1 MVFEACTAGEIAG
14 SQEEKVFNAEVETKE
29 PAEVHGDAEA
39 AAAGSASEELGGGD
53 VDEGVENDS
62 ETFRCIP
69 CDAEG
74 AAHKVS
80 PDPGEPTASQVENHR
95 ACGHWPYRSW
105 CPPCIG
111 GRGGGEQHRRRTEAK
126 SISVFAFDYLLLD
139 ASGKVLKREDVTAE
153 TEVGLKILVA
163 HDSKGKACFAHV
175 VPRKGI
181 DADHYAVDVL
191 LKDVKWLGYT
201 HISLRSDNEPAILKL
216 LEHALTEA
224 RYTVEDLE
232 QILEEHPNAYD
243 SSGNGQIE
251 AVVKQVTGIL
261 RTNKLDLEKRLGKQI
276 PLQSPVLPWLVEYA
290 AFIVNIRVTGEDGMT
305 AHQRVRKCAFAKR
318 LVPFGE
324 LVLVHMPIKSPERR
338 EAGALASRS
347 KWGIVLGYGRQRHSY
362 IVFTDG
368 AVKEYRSIHR
378 IPISQRWDVGRV
390 EEVDVTPKDVH
401 GGRGSRAVPF
411 TDREPVVGEEAPVR
425 SREPRK
431 LELRQADFDPA
442 MGGFGWTEHCPKC
455 SKARLYGWRE
465 SYNQQH
471 SAGCRTRIEELL
483 AQTDR
488 GRARL
493 AHTKERLDRWTAE
506 RGPGGDPP
514 EAASKGE
521 MVVPTNPPDQ
531 EEPLAYDP
539 DVARSS
545 NWRPPMGG
553 VAEDPFYRNG
563 KKGSA
568 PSDERA
574 DPGKMARAEEDS
586 DAESRCPRDSD
597 GEMID
602 NEEHEL
608 EVETPGPAG
617 ADDAPMEV
625 AHLNALKVAE
635 DDADIKPVVELIG
648 DDEPIR
654 EEVLRTNVEI
664 LKLLAQFGEAPRSY
678 RRERTRAV
686 QNLVSEI
693 YSAPRV
699 TRALK
704 MLPDMGLKAG
714 FALDLTSHDEDGRE
728 WDVTLE
734 SMREKARKRV
744 AEEKPQLLIGSPSC
758 SPYSTWQTLNAARHG
773 WSAGELERKRV
784 AGDVHLAFVCELYTM
799 QMDGNRYFLH
809 ENPDQAA
816 SWGRPCMQQLLGD
829 ERVQRSVGDQCQF
842 GQRSHLGD
850 PVKKPTGWLSNSPE
864 ILKALSQRCRG
875 QGGDCSRRGGGRH
888 AVAAGRIAREAA
900 VYPFRLCRAILQGCR
915 NQLLR
920 DGKLK
925 DGVHGLQGIFD
936 EDGAKYYDQFT
947 GEVLEGAEAAV
958 AEKVFAV
965 QQQVHEAYK
974 DSVTGQ
980 PLRAELV
987 KAARKLEMEY
997 FEAKQVWEKRPRSEA
1012 LARTGRV
1019 PITVRWIDTNKGDDE
1034 HPNYRS
1040 RLVAREIRRA
1050 GEDPIFAP
1058 TPPLESLRTIISLA
1072 ATNVRGATPHVR
1084 DPLSERRTQ
1093 VSFMDIR
1100 RAYFCAATD
1109 PNDPTYVELPAEDKD
1124 CGSMVGLLKKHMY
1137 GTRRAA
1143 DGWHCEYA
1151 GRLVHDM
1158 GFAIGDASACV
1169 FYHRARNLRCSVH
1182 GDDLT
1187 TVGSKANLDW
1197 FRRELEKHYELTEP
1211 HRLGPGREDDKEAL
1225 VLNRVVRWTSEG
1237 LEMEADPRQA
1247 EKLLRDLK
1255 LDGDGVKTAAS
1266 PGVKATREQLDAD
1279 VPLEK
1284 HKATP
1289 YRAVVARANYMAS
1302 DRPEIQFAAK
1312 EVCRWMSNPTE
1323 VSLNALK
1330 RLGRFVAGHKRL
1342 VYHYPWQTAD
1352 RVDTYS
1358 DTDWAGCPKTR
1369 KSTSGGCLMLG
1380 RHLLKSWSSTQTS
1393 IALSSGEAEFYGVVK
1408 AGGISLG
1415 FQSLLAD
1422 VGITIPV
1429 RVWTDSS
1436 ATLGI
1441 CGRQGLGRLR
1451 HIDTQCLWIQQRVRD
1466 GTIQLFKVRGEENP
1480 ADLFTKHLVCRD
1492 RILSLLQ
1499 LFGCAYRDGRAATA
1513 PKVRADAGTSKG
1525 ELLRLEA
1532 MGASLVEHD
1541 GHMFPTTEYDGERVV
1556 EALPSNSG
1564 ILPHQHED
1572 MEERFPR
1579 ARACE
1584 ALEDDDPAAHDGLEA
1599 RGVRLGKGLDQSV
1612 EDTKIY
1618 GLNA

>member
-1 MVFEACTAGEIAG
+1 MVFEACTAGETAG
-14 SQEEKVFNAEVETKE
+14 SQEEKVLNAEVNAEVETDE
-29 PAEVHGDAEA
+29 PAEVHGGAEA

-62 ETFRCIP
+62 ETFRCTP
-69 CDAEG
+69 CDADG
-74 AAHKVS
+74 AEYKVS
-80 PDPGEPTASQVENHR
+80 PDPGEPTASQVEDHR

-105 CPPCIG
+105 CPECIR

-139 ASGKVLKREDVTAE
+139 PAGNALKKEDMTAE

-175 VPRKGI
+175 VPQKGI

-191 LKDVKWLGYT
+191 LKDIRWLGYT
-201 HISLRSDNEPAILKL
+201 RISLRSDNEPAILKL

-224 RYTVEDLE
+224 RYTVEDME
-232 QILEEHPNAYD
+232 QVLEEHPNAYD

-251 AVVKQVTGIL
+251 AVVKQVTGML
-261 RTNKLDLEKRLGKQI
+261 RTNKLDLERRLDKEI
-276 PLQSPVLPWLVEYA
+276 PLQSPVIPWLVEYA
-290 AFIVNIRVTGEDGMT
+290 AFIINIRVTGEDGKT
-305 AHQRVRKCAFAKR
+305 AHQRIRQCAFAKR
-318 LVPFGE
+318 LVPFAE

-347 KWGIVLGYGRQRHSY
+347 KWGIVLGYGRLRHSY
-362 IVFTDG
+362 LVYTDG

-378 IPISQRWDVGRV
+378 IPLSQRWDVGRV
-390 EEVDVTPKDVH
+390 EEVDITPKDVH

-411 TDREPVVGEEAPVR
+411 TDREPVADEAASVR
-425 SREPRK
+425 RREPRK

-455 SKARLYGWRE
+455 TRARLYGWRA
-465 SYNQQH
+465 SSNQQH
-471 SAGCRTRIEELL
+471 SAGCRTRVEELL

-506 RGPGGDPP
+506 REPDGDPP
-514 EAASKGE
+514 EAASE
-521 MVVPTNPPDQ
+521 PLEPMDIEQ
-531 EEPLAYDP
+531 EEPRAQ
-539 DVARSS
+539 VNA
-545 NWRPPMGG
+545 RPPPEARVGYLPPQPEEPEEMDDG
-553 VAEDPFYRNG
+553 EL
-563 KKGSA
+563 
-568 PSDERA
+568 SDEIFGSPV
-574 DPGKMARAEEDS
+574 PGGEAAPVT
-586 DAESRCPRDSD
+586 PRRVPD
-597 GEMID
+597 EQL
-602 NEEHEL
+602 H
-608 EVETPGPAG
+608 
-617 ADDAPMEV
+617 DDTSMEV

-635 DDADIKPVVELIG
+635 DDADIKPVVDLIG
-648 DDEPIR
+648 DDEPIK
-654 EEVLRTNVEI
+654 EEVLKTNVEI
-664 LKLLAQFGEAPRSY
+664 LMLLAQFGEGPRNY
-678 RRERTRAV
+678 RRERTKAV
-686 QNLVSEI
+686 QHLVSEI

-714 FALDLTSHDEDGRE
+714 FALDLTGHDEDGRE
-728 WDVTLE
+728 WDFTQK
-734 SMREKARKRV
+734 SMRDKARKRV
-744 AEEKPQLLIGSPSC
+744 AEEKPQLLIGSPPC
-758 SPYSTWQTLNAARHG
+758 TPYSAWQNLNAAKHG
-773 WSAGELERKRV
+773 WPAGELEKRRV
-784 AGDVHLAFVCELYTM
+784 AGDIHLAFVCELYTM
-799 QMDGNRYFLH
+799 QMDGDRYFLH

-816 SWGRPCMQQLLGD
+816 SWGRPCMQPLLSD
-829 ERVQRSVGDQCQF
+829 DRVQRSVGDQCQF
-842 GQRSHLGD
+842 EQQSHLGD

-864 ILKALSQRCRG
+864 ILKALSKRCRG

-888 AVAAGRIAREAA
+888 AVAAGRVAREAA
-900 VYPFRLCRAILQGCR
+900 IYPFELCRAILRGCR

-925 DGVHGLQGIFD
+925 DGVHGLQNIFE
-936 EDGAKYYDQFT
+936 EDNVRYYDQLT
-947 GEVLEGAEAAV
+947 GEALDASEIAA

-965 QQQVHEAYK
+965 HQQAHEGYR

-997 FEAKQVWEKRPRSEA
+997 FEAKRVWEKRPRSEA
-1012 LARTGRV
+1012 LARTGKV

-1072 ATNVRGATPHVR
+1072 ATNVRGAAPHVR
-1084 DPLSERRTQ
+1084 DPLSEHRTQ
-1093 VSFMDIR
+1093 VSFVDIS

-1158 GFAIGDASACV
+1158 GFSVGDASACV
-1169 FYHRARNLRCSVH
+1169 FYHRSRNLRCSVH

-1197 FRRELEKHYELTEP
+1197 FRRELEKHYELKEP
-1211 HRLGPGREDDKEAL
+1211 HRLGPGRDDDKEAL

-1279 VPLEK
+1279 APLER

-1330 RLGRFVAGHKRL
+1330 RLGRFVAGHRRL

-1358 DTDWAGCPKTR
+1358 DTDWAGCPKSR

-1408 AGGISLG
+1408 AGGVSLG

-1451 HIDTQCLWIQQRVRD
+1451 HIDTRCLWIQQRVRD
-1466 GTIQLFKVRGEENP
+1466 GTIQLYKVRGEENP

-1499 LFGCAYRDGRAATA
+1499 LFGCAYRGGRAATA
-1513 PKVRADAGTSKG
+1513 PKVRSDAGTSKG

-1532 MGASLVEHD
+1532 MGAGLVEHD
-1541 GHMFPTTEYDGERVV
+1541 GHMFPTTECDGERVV
-1556 EALPSNSG
+1556 EALPSNTG
-1564 ILPHQHED
+1564 LLPHQHED

-1584 ALEDDDPAAHDGLEA
+1584 ALEDDDPVAHDGLEA
-1599 RGVRLGKGLDQSV
+1599 RGVRLGKRLDQSV

-1618 GLNA
+1618 GRNA